1 VVETVSAAD
10 GSSVSREGD
19 WIDRVD
25 AWEEAQPAALLV
37 ERSRHADLIVVGSR
51 GLHGI
56 RALGSVSERVA
67 HRAHCSVLVV
77 AGAPQ
82 TAG

>member
-1 VVETVSAAD
+1 VVETVSATD
-10 GSSVSREGD
+10 GRPVSREGG
-19 WIDRVD
+19 WGDRVD

-37 ERSRHADLIVVGSR
+37 ERSRHADLVVLGSR

-67 HRAHCSVLVV
+67 HHGLCSVLVV
-77 AGAPQ
+77 HVP
-82 TAG
+82 TDDD